1 MQHVLAEAPPELTER
16 RLRRIGEGIGRV
28 VYASDHWVVKR
39 ERSPREVV
47 ALILLWRLLRK
58 IERHIP
64 GSLGKK
70 LLQAPARQLRCLRL
84 LIQAVMLIIPRGIW
98 FSSHVRSGGFTTSAM
113 CAAHVLR
120 KST

>member
-1 MQHVLAEAPPELTER
+1 MEHVLAEAPPELTDG

-39 ERSPREVV
+39 ERSPHEVV

-58 IERHIP
+58 LERHVP
-64 GSLGKK
+64 GTLGKK
-70 LLQAPARQLRCLRL
+70 LLQAPARQLRYLRV

-98 FSSHVRSGGFTTSAM
+98 FTSHIRS
-113 CAAHVLR
+113 VWR
-120 KST
+120 IY